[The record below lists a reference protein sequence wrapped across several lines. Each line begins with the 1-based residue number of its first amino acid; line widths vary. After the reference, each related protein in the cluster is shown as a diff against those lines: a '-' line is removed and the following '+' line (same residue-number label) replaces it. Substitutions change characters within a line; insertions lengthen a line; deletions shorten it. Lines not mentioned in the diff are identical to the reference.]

1 MGRVISGRWV
11 MLIAALVGAGAFAW
25 PLLSPGAGA
34 TPELLLPLVA
44 VLQALGTF
52 GFAKHR
58 AKRNVKAG
66 WPVFVGYSVVL
77 AWLIVIASAAAGVA
91 AGPGGLVYGMLITLP
106 TLALAPLLQIAAL
119 LGFWLGE
126 RAR

>member
-1 MGRVISGRWV
+1 VL
-11 MLIAALVGAGAFAW
+11 LIAALVGAGAIAW
-25 PLLSPGAGA
+25 PLLSPDAGA

-52 GFAKHR
+52 GFARHR
-58 AKRNVKAG
+58 AARNVKGG
-66 WPVFVGYSVVL
+66 WPVFVGYSAVL
-77 AWLIVIASAAAGVA
+77 VWLIVIASAAAGVA

-106 TLALAPLLQIAAL
+106 ALALAPLLQIAAL

-126 RAR
+126 KSR